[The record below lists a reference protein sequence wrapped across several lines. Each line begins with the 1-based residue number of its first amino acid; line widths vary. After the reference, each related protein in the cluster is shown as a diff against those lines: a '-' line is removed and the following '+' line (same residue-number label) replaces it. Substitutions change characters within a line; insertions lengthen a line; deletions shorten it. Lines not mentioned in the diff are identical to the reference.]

1 MLKRNQFRDDCVAQ
15 SLNKSVNFCM
25 SLSSSNFI
33 PFPFPVISMD
43 DTSLFYD
50 FEGNICSNFRESIQN
65 DTNHVVVS
73 ATIEDNDAF
82 KVNEELGCYNYTEE
96 QEQVFYT
103 FDNTMNYIIGFVGFL
118 GLVGNFLCTITL
130 GRKEM
135 RSNCFHQLCL
145 GKVIYVFIYSLFFV
159 SIYIAFTYVFCTEK
173 NRYYFR

>member
-1 MLKRNQFRDDCVAQ
+1 MLKRNQFRDDSAQ

-50 FEGNICSNFRESIQN
+50 YEGKICSNFRESIQN
-65 DTNHVVVS
+65 DTSHVVVS

-145 GKVIYVFIYSLFFV
+145 GKVTYLCIYLFIVFCFNLH
-159 SIYIAFTYVFCTEK
+159 SIYICILYRKE
-173 NRYYFR
+173 

>member
-1 MLKRNQFRDDCVAQ
+1 MLKRYQFRDDSARSHV
-15 SLNKSVNFCM
+15 NKSDNFCM

-33 PFPFPVISMD
+33 PFPVISMD

-50 FEGNICSNFRESIQN
+50 FEGKICSNFRESIQN
-65 DTNHVVVS
+65 DTSHVVVS
-73 ATIEDNDAF
+73 ATIENDDAF

-145 GKVIYVFIYSLFFV
+145 GKVIYVFIYSLFCFNLH
-159 SIYIAFTYVFCTEK
+159 SIYIYILYIKA
-173 NRYYFR
+173 